1 MATFRTSP
9 SDVTVGQELASLRI
23 KILLRFLRFKRT
35 FFIQV
40 HEELLGV
47 LMVLLARGAA
57 VMVKANPKLFEG
69 TAHHCVVTV
78 HHLLRGDALVF
89 RLNSDRYTMLVRA
102 TNELHIPTPHS
113 HIAHVDVRRQI
124 AAGQVTNVDGTVGVR
139 QSCRDHD
146 FFVRTHVD

>member
-9 SDVTVGQELASLRI
+9 SDVAVGQELARLRV

-35 FFIQV
+35 FLVEV
-40 HEELLGV
+40 HEELLGILV
-47 LMVLLARGAA
+47 VLLARSAA

-69 TAHHCVVTV
+69 TSHHCVITI
-78 HHLLRGDALVF
+78 HHLLRSDAFVF
-89 RLNSDRYTMLVRA
+89 RLYCNRHTVLVRA

-113 HIAHVDVRRQI
+113 HVAHVDVRRQI
-124 AAGQVTNVDGTVGVR
+124 AAGQVTNVDGTVGIR
-139 QSCRDHD
+139 QSSRDHD